1 MKDEAK
7 TKAQLIKEL
16 EETRQRI
23 ANSETDHQQ
32 SRHTIH
38 KVDARLSA
46 MIKAFDGLIYVC
58 SQDYS
63 IEFMNEHLIKR
74 TGYDGTGEL
83 CYKVLHDRD
92 SICPWCVNDRV
103 FRGETV
109 RWEVKS
115 PKDNRWYYIVNAPI
129 YNEDGRISKQAMIL
143 DITERKQ
150 AEEAL
155 RKAHDELEI
164 RVRERTTDLIQANKA
179 LRESEER
186 YRYLV
191 KHAPTGIYE
200 IDFATRKF
208 LSVNDAMCQYTGYTR
223 EEFLSMDPIQ
233 LLTGESKKSFMQR
246 HAKVLAG
253 EPVPDSIEFQ
263 VKRKNG
269 SEFWVLL
276 NTRYS
281 YEPNNRI
288 LATVIAHDISER
300 KQLEEM
306 LIKSEKQYRN
316 MVDNAPIGVYQ
327 VGIDGKFIFA
337 NQEYVRIMGY
347 DSIEELR
354 SVNAIN
360 LYKNPKNRQI
370 FLDAIKKN
378 GIIKNH
384 EIEIVTK
391 SGISRYVLING
402 FIEGDHISGTA
413 VDITERKR
421 AEEALHQQSEL
432 LRDLSARLSEVEET
446 ERKRLARELHDLV
459 GQNLTALCINLS
471 VIRNA
476 IPAVTLQPAYSRL
489 NESLVMV
496 QDTIASIRN
505 VMMKLR
511 PSALDDFGL
520 TAAIRWYG
528 ELFSRRTGLTIT
540 VHAEE
545 ILPRLPARIEN
556 NLFRIFQEALTNVLK
571 HANASEVTVS
581 TEEDNSNVRMTIHD
595 NGIGFDTSCG
605 ETTPRGKGWGL
616 VMMTERA
623 TAAGGSLSIESRSG
637 QGTRITVEVKR

>member
-1 MKDEAK
+1 
-7 TKAQLIKEL
+7 
-16 EETRQRI
+16 
-23 ANSETDHQQ
+23 
-32 SRHTIH
+32 
-38 KVDARLSA
+38 
-46 MIKAFDGLIYVC
+46 
-58 SQDYS
+58 
-63 IEFMNEHLIKR
+63 
-74 TGYDGTGEL
+74 
-83 CYKVLHDRD
+83 
-92 SICPWCVNDRV
+92 
-103 FRGETV
+103 
-109 RWEVKS
+109 
-115 PKDNRWYYIVNAPI
+115 
-129 YNEDGRISKQAMIL
+129 
-143 DITERKQ
+143 
-150 AEEAL
+150 
-155 RKAHDELEI
+155 
-164 RVRERTTDLIQANKA
+164 
-179 LRESEER
+179 
-186 YRYLV
+186 
-191 KHAPTGIYE
+191 
-200 IDFATRKF
+200 
-208 LSVNDAMCQYTGYTR
+208 MCQYTGYTR